1 MNPPAYLQAGDVVDL
16 GIDGLGESRQQVI
29 AYDGSAH

>member
-1 MNPPAYLQAGDVVDL
+1 VVDL